1 MGKKKT
7 KKDLDDAFFAD
18 FADDGLE
25 NGADED
31 AANASPVAPG
41 TSACWRRGKC
51 DVLVSLARVEAL
63 VVD

>member
-41 TSACWRRGKC
+41 T
-51 DVLVSLARVEAL
+51 
-63 VVD
+63 